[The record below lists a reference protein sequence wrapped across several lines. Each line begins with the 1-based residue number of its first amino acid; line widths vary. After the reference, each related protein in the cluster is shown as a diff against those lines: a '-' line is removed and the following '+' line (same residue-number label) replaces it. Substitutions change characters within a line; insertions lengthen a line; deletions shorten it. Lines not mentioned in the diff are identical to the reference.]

1 MSNNKFES
9 LLELLINEENDKAE
23 ALFHEIVVE
32 KSRDIYENLADESTE
47 DKVEETAEESKE
59 DAKVDETTEEAKS
72 DEQVDEVVEIEDEAT
87 ESETT
92 EEESI
97 EEMGGDATDE
107 LVKDISADQEGEH
120 DAMDK
125 PEMDMDMDKDA
136 EGDAEGDVEDR
147 VVDLEDALDE
157 LKAEFEAMMGN
168 KDGEED
174 KEEESLEMPA
184 VETQPEMSY
193 EGKKDMMAGKKMDKE
208 KMKEYKNPVKADHA
222 DHSDKAAKGAT
233 PVVGGSKVKTGA
245 SGSNMTQAQADSG
258 TSGATTSINGS
269 STPQKMAGEFENTG
283 GKARGTSMKSPA
295 PKPVTADGSEKSA
308 KSPISGK

>member
-258 TSGATTSINGS
+258 TSGASTSINGS

>member
-168 KDGEED
+168 KDGED

-193 EGKKDMMAGKKMDKE
+193 EGKKDMMAGKKMDK
-208 KMKEYKNPVKADHA
+208 KDMKEYKNPVKADHS
-222 DHSDKAAKGAT
+222 DHSDKAAKGAVPT
-233 PVVGGSKVKTGA
+233 AGGSKVKTGA

-258 TSGATTSINGS
+258 SAGASTSINGS
-269 STPQKMAGEFENTG
+269 STPQKMAGDFENTG
-283 GKARGTSMKSPA
+283 GKARSTSFKKAA
-295 PKPVTADGSEKSA
+295 PKAATADVSDKSA
-308 KSPISGK
+308 KSAISGK

>member
-1 MSNNKFES
+1 
-9 LLELLINEENDKAE
+9 
-23 ALFHEIVVE
+23 
-32 KSRDIYENLADESTE
+32 
-47 DKVEETAEESKE
+47 
-59 DAKVDETTEEAKS
+59 
-72 DEQVDEVVEIEDEAT
+72 
-87 ESETT
+87 
-92 EEESI
+92 
-97 EEMGGDATDE
+97 
-107 LVKDISADQEGEH
+107 
-120 DAMDK
+120 
-125 PEMDMDMDKDA
+125 MDKDA

-193 EGKKDMMAGKKMDKE
+193 EAKHGMMAGKKMDK
-208 KMKEYKNPVKADHA
+208 KDMKEYKNPVKADHS
-222 DHSDKAAKGAT
+222 DHSDKAAKGAVPT
-233 PVVGGSKVKTGA
+233 AGGSKVKTGA

-258 TSGATTSINGS
+258 SAGASTSINGS

>member
-125 PEMDMDMDKDA
+125 PEMDMDKDA

-157 LKAEFEAMMGN
+157 LKAEFEAMMGDK

-174 KEEESLEMPA
+174 KEDESLEMPA

-258 TSGATTSINGS
+258 SAGASTSINGS